1 MKGIRPQLETGYL
14 RSSDCHLEISVLFKK
29 KKKLKTKMLAG
40 HAQSTVSFLTG
51 KLVGGIVIIC

>member
-14 RSSDCHLEISVLFKK
+14 RSSDCHLEISVLLK

-51 KLVGGIVIIC
+51 KLVGGMVIIC